1 MAKQLTWLTLFQKLR
16 KQPIKNMHDYITYID
31 KNGNPHILLLNF
43 NKYGKPYFTD
53 KNNTN
58 NTDT

>member
-31 KNGNPHILLLNF
+31 ENGNPHILLLEF
-43 NKYGKPYFTD
+43 Q
-53 KNNTN
+53 
-58 NTDT
+58 